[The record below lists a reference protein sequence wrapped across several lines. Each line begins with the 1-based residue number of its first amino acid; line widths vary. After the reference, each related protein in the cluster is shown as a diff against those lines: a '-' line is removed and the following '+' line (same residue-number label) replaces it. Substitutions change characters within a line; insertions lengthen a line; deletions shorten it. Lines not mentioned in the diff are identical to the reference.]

1 MPTLIRPGDLVF
13 DIGAHVGGKV
23 AVYLAEGARVVC
35 VEPQPQCVA
44 ELRQRFG
51 NAPRV
56 TIVPMGLGAREGT
69 LTLSICSGSSVLST
83 FNEEWKRGRFAEH
96 TWDQQLA
103 VEVSTLDRLIERLGM
118 PRYCKIDV
126 EGFELEV
133 LTGLSHPM
141 PFLSIEYAMEF
152 RSATEQCVRRLDAL
166 GYQRFNVSPAD
177 TGRLALPE
185 WCTSARL
192 VEWLAAEAD
201 PLAWGD
207 IYASTD
213 PRPNVTTL
221 PTQRPGLLRRAW
233 RRLRRSL

>member
-1 MPTLIRPGDLVF
+1 MSRLIRRGDLVF
-13 DIGAHVGGKV
+13 DVGANAGGMADV
-23 AVYLAEGARVVC
+23 FLSAGARFVC

-44 ELRQRFG
+44 ELRQRYG
-51 NAPRV
+51 NSPRV
-56 TIVPMGLGAREGT
+56 MIVPMGLGSREGT
-69 LTLSICSGSSVLST
+69 LMLSICSRSNVLST

-96 TWDQQLA
+96 TWDQQLE
-103 VEVSTLDRLIERLGM
+103 VEVSTLDRLIERFGT

-133 LTGLSHPM
+133 LTGLSHPI
-141 PFLSIEYAMEF
+141 PFLSIEYAAEF
-152 RSATEQCVRRLDAL
+152 RSATEQCVQRLEAL
-166 GYQRFNVSPAD
+166 AYQRFNVSVGN

-192 VEWLAAEAD
+192 VERLAAEAD

-207 IYASTD
+207 IYAATD
-213 PRPNVTTL
+213 PKPHVTTL
-221 PTQRPGLLRRAW
+221 PTRRPGMLRRAW